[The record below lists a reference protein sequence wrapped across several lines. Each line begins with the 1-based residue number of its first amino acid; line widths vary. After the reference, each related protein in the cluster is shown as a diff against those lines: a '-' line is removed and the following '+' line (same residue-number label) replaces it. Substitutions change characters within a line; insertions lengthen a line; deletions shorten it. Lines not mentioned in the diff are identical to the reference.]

1 MKNCRVLVVEDE
13 PANRDF
19 LVRLVTQAGFDVSGA
34 RDGASALVA
43 LEDAPCAVVIVDIQ
57 LPDVSGLEL
66 VRTIH
71 ARYPDAVVVV
81 ASMWDE
87 PRMIGEAFEAGCSV
101 FLVKPHGFM
110 ELYQR
115 LKTWPEEQD
124 QLRNLL
130 IDQYGPRP
138 YRHDMLSASD

>member
-1 MKNCRVLVVEDE
+1 MKDCRVLVIEDE

-19 LVRLVTQAGFDVSGA
+19 LVRLVTQAGFEASGA
-34 RDGASALVA
+34 RDGSSALEA
-43 LEDAPCAVVIVDIQ
+43 LEGGPCAVVIVDIQ
-57 LPDVSGLEL
+57 LPDISGLDL
-66 VRTIH
+66 VRTMH
-71 ARYPDAVVVV
+71 ERYPDAIIVV

-87 PRMIGEAFEAGCSV
+87 PGIIGDAFEAGCSV

-115 LKTWPEEQD
+115 LKLWPEQKD
-124 QLRNLL
+124 QLHNLL

-138 YRHDMLSASD
+138 YRHDVMPAAD